1 MKSDISLN
9 PRQIAKAFS
18 GFMYRYHILIFSLL
32 VLGGLSAATYIL
44 YQTVISSQ
52 AAEATPS
59 QTRFDTTTI
68 EKIKNLRD
76 SSDTSVPLQRPA
88 GRSNPFQE

>member
-9 PRQIAKAFS
+9 PRQITKAFS
-18 GFMYRYHILIFSLL
+18 SFMYRYHILVFSLL

-44 YQTVISSQ
+44 YQSVVSSQ
-52 AAEATPS
+52 AAETTQS
-59 QTRFDTTTI
+59 QTRFDNETI

-76 SSDTSVPLQRPA
+76 TSDASVPLQRPA